1 MLSKNMY
8 QILYL
13 NHEEKIYVKIID
25 NNIKKALKNRKRWQR
40 YGNQS
45 DEVCFLLLTIVP
57 NGWIKANGIAISS
70 TAYVSLYDAM
80 CTGYWAK
87 NDNNTCKI
95 PEFRGKYNCGKNYP

>member
-1 MLSKNMY
+1 MY

-25 NNIKKALKNRKRWQR
+25 NNIKKALKNRKRWKR

-57 NGWIKANGIAISS
+57 NG
-70 TAYVSLYDAM
+70 
-80 CTGYWAK
+80 
-87 NDNNTCKI
+87 
-95 PEFRGKYNCGKNYP
+95 